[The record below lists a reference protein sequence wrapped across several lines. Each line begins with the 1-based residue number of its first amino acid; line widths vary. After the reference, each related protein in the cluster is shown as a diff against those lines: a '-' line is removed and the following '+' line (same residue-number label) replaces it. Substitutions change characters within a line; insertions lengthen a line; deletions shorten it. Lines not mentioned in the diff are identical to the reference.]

1 LICRYSFGLNASETR
16 HMLLK
21 WIICVVPEEERPNFS
36 RAQKH
41 WSALAD
47 LDGFCGQIGGWG
59 INDPMEAC
67 ILGLWE
73 HEDSYQKFMS
83 EAHDSIAEASG
94 QTEMYDSIAITMFE
108 FMFDIPGRI
117 KLMTDAIGEGSL
129 LRIANCKV
137 NTSREAHFTHT
148 QQEVWSPSMKDS
160 GGLEAGLF
168 GRGRD
173 DSGRF
178 LTATIWQDVAS
189 HQSYADHKVPAL
201 FEKAEVVSDIQ
212 SISAYVIAI
221 DSSWC
226 VRPDRRPSC

>member
-1 LICRYSFGLNASETR
+1 
-16 HMLLK
+16 MLLK
-21 WIICVVPEEERPNFS
+21 WIICVVPEEDRPNFS
-36 RAQKH
+36 RAQEH
-41 WSALAD
+41 WSALES
-47 LDGFCGQIGGWG
+47 LEGFCGQIGGWG

-94 QTEMYDSIAITMFE
+94 QAEMYDSIAITMFE
-108 FMFDIPGRI
+108 FMFDIPGR
-117 KLMTDAIGEGSL
+117 LETMTDAIGEGSL

-137 NTSREAHFTHT
+137 NAKRKDHFIQM
-148 QQEVWSPSMKDS
+148 QQEVWNPALKDS

-173 DSGRF
+173 KSDRF
-178 LTATIWQDVAS
+178 LTATIWQDAAF
-189 HQSYADHKVPAL
+189 HQSFADHKVPEL
-201 FEKAEVVSDIQ
+201 FEKAELVWDLQ

-221 DSSWC
+221 NSTWC
-226 VRPDRRPSC
+226 VRPGRGSSC